1 MARKWRLQWH
11 LFAAFSVVLV
21 MLSACG
27 RNYFT
32 AEREPWRREAEVA
45 CLKSG
50 VVKESPAR
58 VRVSSIE
65 GPGMCGADF
74 PLKIA
79 ALGESRM
86 LSYGDDLRPPGSVPG
101 GGPRWPISD
110 PRAAP
115 NNSADYSP
123 APPTRY
129 DGSPLTIT
137 PPAHRPATTPAGGYD
152 TSYAPTGGYVQP
164 AGPGRYGRPPATLPP
179 GAKRPSVFDAP
190 SGPAGRA
197 PQNDDDDE
205 DELAAPGP
213 MERARPGYPPQRSA
227 YPPAQPVPLGK
238 RPLTTASV
246 GPVEIK
252 PQATLACPIVSALD
266 KWIMDAVQPSSLRWF
281 GQPVVEIKQI
291 SAYSCRGMNGQRG
304 ARISEHAFG
313 NALDIAAFILA
324 DGRTVTV
331 KNGWKGTPEEQAFL
345 HDVQGA
351 ACEQFSTVLAPGSNV
366 YHYDHIHVDLMRRAS
381 GRVICQPGAIPGEV
395 VAARAR
401 GKDNMF
407 ARRGDRLITGSIG
420 KAKADVKKSS
430 KKKGSWPPLEEDESV
445 MEELDSDEPRGGP
458 GED

>member
-1 MARKWRLQWH
+1 MTRKWQLY
-11 LFAAFSVVLV
+11 AAFSVVLV
-21 MLSACG
+21 ALSACG

-50 VVKESPAR
+50 SVKENPAR
-58 VRVSSIE
+58 VRVSPIE

-74 PLKIA
+74 PMKVA

-86 LSYGDDLRPPGSVPG
+86 LSFGEDPRPPAGLA
-101 GGPRWPISD
+101 GGPRWPV
-110 PRAAP
+110 AP
-115 NNSADYSP
+115 ARTTDDYSP

-129 DGSPLTIT
+129 DGSPMSIT
-137 PPAHRPATTPAGGYD
+137 PPAQRAAAPSRGYDASYEPPAG
-152 TSYAPTGGYVQP
+152 YVAP
-164 AGPGRYGRPPATLPP
+164 AGPGRYSRPPATLPV

-190 SGPAGRA
+190 AGPSAR
-197 PQNDDDDE
+197 PPSDDDE

-213 MERARPGYPPQRSA
+213 NERARAPYPPAQNR
-227 YPPAQPVPLGK
+227 YPQAQPVPLGK
-238 RPLTTASV
+238 SPMTTASV

-252 PQATLACPIVSALD
+252 PEATLACPIVSALD
-266 KWIMDAVQPSSLRWF
+266 KWIMDAVQPASLRWF
-281 GQPVVEIKQI
+281 GQPIVEIKQI

-313 NALDIAAFILA
+313 NALDVAAFVLA
-324 DGRTVTV
+324 DGRKVTV
-331 KNGWKGTPEEQAFL
+331 KDGWKGTPEEQAFL
-345 HDVQGA
+345 HDVQGG

-381 GRVICQPGAIPGEV
+381 GRVICQPDAIPGEV

-401 GKDNMF
+401 ANGNMY

-420 KAKADVKKSS
+420 KAKSDPKKVA
-430 KKKGSWPPLEEDESV
+430 KKKGAWPPLEEDESI

>member
-1 MARKWRLQWH
+1 MARKWRLQWQ
-11 LFAAFSVVLV
+11 LYAAFSVVLV
-21 MLSACG
+21 TLSACG
-27 RNYFT
+27 RTYFM

-50 VVKESPAR
+50 SVKESPER

-74 PLKIA
+74 PMKVA

-86 LSYGDDLRPPGSVPG
+86 LSFGDDPRPPAGIA
-101 GGPRWPISD
+101 GGPRWPI
-110 PRAAP
+110 AAART
-115 NNSADYSP
+115 SGDYAP

-129 DGSPLTIT
+129 DGSPMTIT
-137 PPAHRPATTPAGGYD
+137 PPAQRLSPGAAD
-152 TSYAPTGGYVQP
+152 TSYEPP
-164 AGPGRYGRPPATLPP
+164 AGYAPPAGSGRHGRPVATLPP
-179 GAKRPSVFDAP
+179 GTKRPSVFDAP
-190 SGPAGRA
+190 SGASSRSPV
-197 PQNDDDDE
+197 DDDE

-213 MERARPGYPPQRSA
+213 MERARPAYPPARNA
-227 YPPAQPVPLGK
+227 YPPAQPVPLG
-238 RPLTTASV
+238 RAPLTTASV

-252 PQATLACPIVSALD
+252 PQATLACPIVNALD

-281 GQPVVEIKQI
+281 GQPIVEIKQI

-324 DGRTVTV
+324 DGRKVTV
-331 KNGWKGTPEEQAFL
+331 KDGWKGTPEEQAFL
-345 HDVQGA
+345 HDVQGG
-351 ACEQFSTVLAPGSNV
+351 ACEQFTTVLAPGSNV

-381 GRVICQPGAIPGEV
+381 GRVICQPGAIPGDV

-401 GKDNMF
+401 ANDSRY

-420 KAKADVKKSS
+420 KAKSDTKKVA
-430 KKKGSWPPLEEDESV
+430 KKKGSWPPLEEDESI
-445 MEELDSDEPRGGP
+445 MEERDSDEPHGGA

>member
-1 MARKWRLQWH
+1 LY
-11 LFAAFSVVLV
+11 AAFSVVLV
-21 MLSACG
+21 TLSACG
-27 RNYFT
+27 RSYFM
-32 AEREPWRREAEVA
+32 ADREPWRREAEVA

-50 VVKESPAR
+50 AVRESPAR

-74 PLKIA
+74 PLKVA

-86 LSYGDDLRPPGSVPG
+86 LSYSDDLRPPGSIPS
-101 GGPRWPISD
+101 GGPRWPTSA
-110 PRAAP
+110 PR
-115 NNSADYSP
+115 NADDYAP

-129 DGSPLTIT
+129 DGSPMAIT
-137 PPAHRPATTPAGGYD
+137 PPGHRPATTPAGAYD
-152 TSYAPTGGYVQP
+152 TSYAPPGGYVQP

-179 GAKRPSVFDAP
+179 GAKRPSVFDSPA
-190 SGPAGRA
+190 GPAGRP
-197 PQNDDDDE
+197 PQDDDDE

-213 MERARPGYPPQRSA
+213 MERQRPNYQPGRNA
-227 YPPAQPVPLGK
+227 YPPAQPVPLGT

-252 PQATLACPIVSALD
+252 PEATLACPIVSALD

-324 DGRTVTV
+324 DGRKVTV

-345 HDVQGA
+345 HDVQGG

-366 YHYDHIHVDLMRRAS
+366 YHYDHIHVDLMRRSS

-401 GKDNMF
+401 GGKDNLF
-407 ARRGDRLITGSIG
+407 ARRGDRMITGSIG
-420 KAKADVKKSS
+420 KTKTAEAKPAK
-430 KKKGSWPPLEEDESV
+430 KKKGAWPPLEEDESV
-445 MEELDSDEPRGGP
+445 MEELDSEEPRGGP